1 MEHRQDDDDV
11 VVVDDDKTDSSAVYN
26 TEWSKEATPLSF
38 VVRAHSVND
47 DEEEKLWTVLL
58 FQNWR
63 LSMIYCQ
70 QVIIWGVLTYS
81 EFCLNTIHSLPN
93 GKVKGVGRFSHLA
106 LKEKK
111 RYACFVYLFLY
122 FRRGGGWVL
131 YCSPVAH
138 MDHCI
143 IMTRWWCRRR
153 RSYRRVEIVWSIESD
168 SKLTAFPQTGRIWS
182 RSSLFYI

>member
-1 MEHRQDDDDV
+1 MEQHRQDDEDV

-122 FRRGGGWVL
+122 FTTQHEEEDEFFCAPQWPIWIIVL
-131 YCSPVAH
+131 LWPDDDAEEEEAT
-138 MDHCI
+138 D
-143 IMTRWWCRRR
+143 
-153 RSYRRVEIVWSIESD
+153 E
-168 SKLTAFPQTGRIWS
+168 
-182 RSSLFYI
+182 